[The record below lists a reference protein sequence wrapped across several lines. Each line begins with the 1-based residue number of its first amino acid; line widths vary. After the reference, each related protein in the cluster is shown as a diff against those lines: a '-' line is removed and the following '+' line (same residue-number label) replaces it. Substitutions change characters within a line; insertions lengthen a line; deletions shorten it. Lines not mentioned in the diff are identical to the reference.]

1 MNDDEQTRILP
12 GGDDPEQT
20 GRLWPPPDGAPV
32 QSDDQEP
39 ARFDDQAPARSDAQ
53 APPPDD
59 QAPTRQ
65 TGAGPEQT
73 VRYEGSP
80 RDWAQPDASPPPRD
94 WSRPEAAPARPAP
107 EARPRAARP
116 LSVRSPA
123 ARIAAPVVFLVA
135 VVALFSLTMRSGV
148 LKNHST
154 AKTGGGAA
162 TSKPAAR
169 YYVVKP
175 GDSLSQ
181 IAVRHHTDVA
191 TLLRL
196 NPRMSETTLT
206 IGEKIKLP
214 TQ

>member
-20 GRLWPPPDGAPV
+20 GRLWPPPDEAAV
-32 QSDDQEP
+32 QSDDQ
-39 ARFDDQAPARSDAQ
+39 APSRSDAQ
-53 APPPDD
+53 APTRDD
-59 QAPTRQ
+59 QAPTRYA
-65 TGAGPEQT
+65 GAGPEQT

-80 RDWAQPDASPPPRD
+80 RDWAQPDVSPPPRD
-94 WSRPEAAPARPAP
+94 WSRPEAGPARPAP
-107 EARPRAARP
+107 EARPWTAGPRG
-116 LSVRSPA
+116 VRSPA
-123 ARIAAPVVFLVA
+123 TRIAAPIVFLVA

-154 AKTGGGAA
+154 AKPGGGAA

-169 YYVVKP
+169 YYVIKP

-181 IAVRHHTDVA
+181 IAARHHTDVA

-214 TQ
+214 SQ

>member
-20 GRLWPPPDGAPV
+20 GRLWPPPDEASV
-32 QSDDQEP
+32 QSDDK
-39 ARFDDQAPARSDAQ
+39 APARSDPQ

-59 QAPTRQ
+59 QAPTQ
-65 TGAGPEQT
+65 YAGAGPERT
-73 VRYEGSP
+73 VRYEGPP
-80 RDWAQPDASPPPRD
+80 RDWAQPDVSPPPRD
-94 WSRPEAAPARPAP
+94 WSQPEAAPAPP
-107 EARPRAARP
+107 VPQARPRGAGPRG
-116 LSVRSPA
+116 VRSPA
-123 ARIAAPVVFLVA
+123 ARIAAPIVFLVA
-135 VVALFSLTMRSGV
+135 VVALFSLTMQSGV

-154 AKTGGGAA
+154 TKPGGGAA

-181 IAVRHHTDVA
+181 IAARHNTDVA

-214 TQ
+214 SR